1 MKGKVNI
8 LLIEDHE
15 LVQWALRR
23 LLKKSIPNAQ
33 IDSASDFVEGLSHL
47 SKHQVDLV
55 VLDIDVPGG
64 NSPGMIDKV
73 RQINPAVLILI
84 HTGLNQKQH
93 VAHYLKAGAN
103 GFVSKNDP
111 VSTVIEAVLAV
122 LSDKKFVSPI
132 AENALVNYVLEFDNK
147 GSGKALIFTPREK
160 DVLLLLLK
168 GRWTNEIAHE
178 LGLKATTVSQ
188 YKSKIFG
195 KFGVT
200 NVIDL
205 VSEVQLRIPEI
216 VR

>member
-1 MKGKVNI
+1 
-8 LLIEDHE
+8 
-15 LVQWALRR
+15 
-23 LLKKSIPNAQ
+23 
-33 IDSASDFVEGLSHL
+33 
-47 SKHQVDLV
+47 
-55 VLDIDVPGG
+55 
-64 NSPGMIDKV
+64 
-73 RQINPAVLILI
+73 
-84 HTGLNQKQH
+84 
-93 VAHYLKAGAN
+93 
-103 GFVSKNDP
+103 VSKNDP